1 MCLRVFGCLRLDVL
15 GLHMFAIVWFGHPLL
30 PFRCPKK
37 KTPTSPVRSCSYTPE
52 AYLKDSHDWQPPPG
66 ENFTALHVAH
76 LLSGLNKLKRSGLRE
91 PDVDSHVDILQVLAD
106 SYLVNQVIPA
116 KLLILDMGMVTC
128 GSGLCS

>member
-1 MCLRVFGCLRLDVL
+1 
-15 GLHMFAIVWFGHPLL
+15 
-30 PFRCPKK
+30 
-37 KTPTSPVRSCSYTPE
+37 VRSCASFNPE
-52 AYLKDSHDWQPPPG
+52 AYLKDSHDWQPPAG

-106 SYLVNQVIPA
+106 SYLVNQVIPG

-128 GSGLCS
+128 GGLCS